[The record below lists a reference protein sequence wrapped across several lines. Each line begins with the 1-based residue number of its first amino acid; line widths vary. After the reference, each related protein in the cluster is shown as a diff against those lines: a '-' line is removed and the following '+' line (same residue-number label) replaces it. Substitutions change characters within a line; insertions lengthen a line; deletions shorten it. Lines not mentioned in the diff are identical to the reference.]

1 MINVRF
7 YMFNKCYKIK
17 KFLFQ
22 NFFKI
27 LIKGLQQYRNNNIWY
42 LSVRLKV
49 HVYENIQGFNARKVI
64 SEVYASFV
72 VQCTVSGR

>member
-27 LIKGLQQYRNNNIWY
+27 LIKGLQKYRNND
-42 LSVRLKV
+42 
-49 HVYENIQGFNARKVI
+49 I
-64 SEVYASFV
+64 S
-72 VQCTVSGR
+72 Q